1 MAQLKPRDRV
11 VLVEAGKANRKI
23 RGPKTTLSSWKK
35 SSYITRIFLGG
46 EVVLNC
52 DSVFFFFS
60 SQILVLKFGNG
71 EKSKYRG
78 K

>member
-52 DSVFFFFS
+52 DSVFFFFF
-60 SQILVLKFGNG
+60 LPNTGA
-71 EKSKYRG
+71 
-78 K
+78 